1 MRISGELPVYRG
13 VLEFK
18 ILAGVIFWCA
28 ALPCA
33 AQTIAQSIPL
43 LMSVDEIFDIGVDT
57 RISVDDF
64 EYRVPFRFTARST
77 SSPTTSDPS
86 SYRQRKKR
94 PLRKYSPQPKT
105 SAAIEHEMRD
115 SGVCRILKRRA
126 S

>member
-1 MRISGELPVYRG
+1 VAFLSSR
-13 VLEFK
+13 
-18 ILAGVIFWCA
+18 FWLVSFFGALLC
-28 ALPCA
+28 LPCA
-33 AQTIAQSIPL
+33 AQTIAQFIPL